1 MKYLLKNGRSF
12 LKANLNCLT
21 ASSGGRLSP
30 EEAIAEYYKRGYGA
44 LALEAEIAA
53 PQGFSTLFAY
63 RQQIGK
69 FTFMLYKAQAAEP
82 PKVSP
87 SDEMDPNAFIARA
100 NASGWLVS
108 LCHPAKSMLTY
119 GEYSALRGLFAIEI
133 TNYSSQKSGCI
144 EDNNHLYDRMLRQGI
159 SPLYPIAVD
168 GNRNAVDFSHPDNDS
183 FGAFTMINPKS
194 DLFSALKG
202 GEFYASTGPLID
214 EVYYDEG
221 KIHIKCSPV
230 RSIRL
235 LNEGRDAPVAIAPKG
250 ETITRAVFD
259 LDPAFC
265 GSFIRVDIRD
275 EKGRF
280 ADTVA
285 FSTENITGGAK

>member
-1 MKYLLKNGRSF
+1 MKYLLKNGGSF
-12 LKANLNCLT
+12 LKANLNCVT
-21 ASSGGRLSP
+21 TSSGGRLTP
-30 EEAIAEYYKRGYGA
+30 EEAVAEYYKRGYGI
-44 LALEAEIAA
+44 LALDAETAV
-53 PQGFSTLFAY
+53 PQGFSALFSY
-63 RQQIGK
+63 CQQIGK
-69 FTFMLYKAQAAEP
+69 FTFMLYKEQAADRVE
-82 PKVSP
+82 VSL
-87 SDEMDPNAFIARA
+87 SDERDPNAFIARA
-100 NASGWLVS
+100 NESGWLVS

-119 GEYSALRGLFAIEI
+119 SEYSSLRGPFAIEI
-133 TNYSSQKSGCI
+133 ANYSSQKLGHI
-144 EDNNHLYDRMLRQGI
+144 EDNNHLYDRMLRHGI
-159 SPLYPIAVD
+159 FPLYPIAVD

-183 FGAFTMINPKS
+183 FGAFTMINPES
-194 DLFSALKG
+194 DLFSALKN
-202 GEFYASTGPLID
+202 GEFYASTGPVID
-214 EVYYDEG
+214 EVYYEEG

-250 ETITRAVFD
+250 ETINEAVFD

-285 FSTENITGGAK
+285 YNTNEITGGAK